1 MQGSIS
7 ENVSWK
13 GCCVVKRVVSEFCI
27 ENVTSDIRQVLEQL
41 ANKTEAV
48 VLMLAKIIILSTGN
62 TLNV

>member
-1 MQGSIS
+1 M
-7 ENVSWK
+7 
-13 GCCVVKRVVSEFCI
+13 VKRVVSEFCI

-41 ANKTEAV
+41 ANKTEAF